1 MLVPMGFV
9 VSVSHCLSLSFSF
22 QTFCIL
28 INLLMILSKALTG
41 IQEYTPFTGQEP
53 KQGNCG
59 PKDLSGLL
67 PLTPSGTAKAS

>member
-1 MLVPMGFV
+1 MLVLMGFML
-9 VSVSHCLSLSFSF
+9 SVSHCLSLSFSF
-22 QTFCIL
+22 QTHCIL

-59 PKDLSGLL
+59 PKDLSVLL
-67 PLTPSGTAKAS
+67 PLTPSGNAKAS